1 MKLNKIIKWCMVVLL
16 LISAAITVWGYCVG
30 FHTPGSGQAVDVL
43 FYWAYAMIALAL
55 ISWVVVGGIVS
66 AKANPKGLLKTALVI
81 VALAVVC
88 FVVYLISPAHDAV
101 GREGMDSLSTLKLTD
116 TTLNLAYIA
125 GAATI
130 IAMIVGEIR
139 MAINNRK

>member
-1 MKLNKIIKWCMVVLL
+1 MVVLL
-16 LISAAITVWGYCVG
+16 LISVAITVWGYLAG
-30 FHTPGSGQAVDVL
+30 FHTPGSGQSVDVL

-55 ISWVVVGGIVS
+55 ISWVIVGGVVS
-66 AKANPKGLLKTALVI
+66 AKSNPKALLKTVIVI

-88 FVVYLISPAHDAV
+88 FIVYLISPANYAY

-139 MAINNRK
+139 MGIKNRK